1 MKLTHSLPAK
11 ILAIF
16 LLLLVLIGTTLSA
29 AVIAADA
36 YLGVYTGDYAA
47 RRQELREDAL
57 REIAYTMLHDFR
69 YGKDLDLLYA
79 DASFFY
85 SVVCEETGEVLFA
98 SPITDDVEFSVSV
111 TRAYADEPLGWTA
124 AADTAGTDA
133 PFETIVPVDAEA
145 DSTSVAT
152 AVTLET
158 TVPVDVEADSAVD
171 TTVLTLKTTSP
182 VDEPEAENFTYT
194 VTLYAKKTLPEE
206 ATDRFA
212 LLNRLLDF
220 IYRFRYGAIALS
232 AVGVLL
238 FFTLLIFLYCSAGHR
253 RGEDEARENF
263 FDRIPF
269 DLFTVLIGGAVIA
282 LGYLVMQCLYAVS
295 SSEILWLAFAAAGCV
310 LIFLLCLFYTMSI
323 ATRVKSGRLFRN
335 TVLWR
340 VLALCGRALRGLFS
354 LLGKIPMVW
363 KTVLGI
369 FVCGLIELIV
379 LFIARYDFDSLFIN
393 WFFSRAVLSVL
404 ILHAAVSLR
413 RLQKAG
419 EQIAAGNLGE
429 PVDTRGMIGDFK
441 RFGSTLGSIGDGLSH
456 AVDERMKS
464 ERMKTEL
471 ITNVSHD
478 IKTPLTSI
486 INYVDLLKK
495 EEAGSENE
503 TVRQYLDTL
512 DRQSTRLKKLIEDL
526 VEASKASTGNLS
538 VELAP
543 CEIGIL
549 LEQTVGEYTE
559 RLEASGLTPILT
571 LPETPVFIYAD
582 GRRMWR
588 VFDNLMNNI
597 CKYAQSGTRVYLE
610 LAVIGSRVVIT
621 FKNIS
626 KERLAAS
633 GEELTE
639 RFVRGDS
646 SRNTEGSGLGLSI
659 AQSLTELQG
668 GRLMITTDGDL
679 FKAMISFD
687 VYTEQGSSSK

>member
-1 MKLTHSLPAK
+1 MKLTHSLPVK
-11 ILAIF
+11 IAAIF

-29 AVIAADA
+29 AIVAADA
-36 YLGVYTGDYAA
+36 YLGVYTGDYTAK
-47 RRQELREDAL
+47 RQELREDAL
-57 REIAYTMLHDFR
+57 QEIAYTMLRDFR

-79 DASFFY
+79 DTSFFY

-98 SPITDDVEFSVSV
+98 SPRIDDYAFSVSA
-111 TRAYADEPLGWTA
+111 TRTYADEPFGWA
-124 AADTAGTDA
+124 TAGTDA
-133 PFETIVPVDAEA
+133 AETNTPQETAAPAEA
-145 DSTSVAT
+145 AADFTVATT
-152 AVTLET
+152 AVTLA
-158 TVPVDVEADSAVD
+158 PASPADEPAA
-171 TTVLTLKTTSP
+171 
-182 VDEPEAENFTYT
+182 DEPEAENFTYT
-194 VTLYAKKTLPEE
+194 VTLYAKKTMPAG

-212 LLNRLLDF
+212 LLTRLLDF
-220 IYRFRYGAIALS
+220 TYRMRYGAVALA

-253 RGEDEARENF
+253 RGEDAARENPL
-263 FDRIPF
+263 DRIPF
-269 DLFTVLIGGAVIA
+269 DLFTVLVGGAAAVVVYIVAAA
-282 LGYLVMQCLYAVS
+282 LFALREEEV
-295 SSEILWLAFAAAGCV
+295 LWLLLAGIGCV
-310 LIFLLCLFYTMSI
+310 LVFLLFLLYTMSI
-323 ATRVKSGRLFRN
+323 ATRIKTGRLFKN
-335 TVLWR
+335 TVIWR
-340 VLALCGRALRGLFS
+340 VLAFCGRALRRLFS

-363 KTVLGI
+363 KTALGLV
-369 FVCGLIELIV
+369 VCGMIEFVV
-379 LFIARYDFDSLFIN
+379 LFATRFDFGSLFLN
-393 WFFSRAVLSVL
+393 WFFSRAVLAVL

-441 RFGSTLGSIGDGLSH
+441 KFGGTLGSIGDGLSH

-495 EEAGSENE
+495 EESDSESE
-503 TVRQYLDTL
+503 TVRQYLDIL

-526 VEASKASTGNLS
+526 VEASKASTGNIS

-543 CEIGIL
+543 CEVGIL
-549 LEQTVGEYTE
+549 LEQTLGEYTE
-559 RLEASGLTPILT
+559 RLTENNLTPILT
-571 LPETPVFIYAD
+571 LPDEPVRIYAD

-610 LAVIGSRVVIT
+610 LAAIGSRAVIT
-621 FKNIS
+621 FKNVS
-626 KERLAAS
+626 KDRLS
-633 GEELTE
+633 TLGEELTE

-659 AQSLTELQG
+659 AQSLVELQG
-668 GRLMITTDGDL
+668 GRLQITTDGDL

-687 VYTEQGSSSK
+687 VYTEKDNSAE

>member
-47 RRQELREDAL
+47 RRQELRENAL
-57 REIAYTMLHDFR
+57 RELAYTVLRDFR

-98 SPITDDVEFSVSV
+98 SPITDDVEFSVSM

-124 AADTAGTDA
+124 ATDA
-133 PFETIVPVDAEA
+133 AETNAPPETVKPIEGEA
-145 DSTSVAT
+145 DFTVAT
-152 AVTLET
+152 TTVTLE
-158 TVPVDVEADSAVD
+158 
-171 TTVLTLKTTSP
+171 TTSP
-182 VDEPEAENFTYT
+182 VDEPSAENFTYT
-194 VTLYAKKTLPEE
+194 VTLYAKKTIPEE

-220 IYRFRYGAIALS
+220 VYRFRYGAIVLS
-232 AVGVLL
+232 AVGILL

-282 LGYLVMQCLYAVS
+282 LGYLVMQCLFAVS

-363 KTVLGI
+363 KTVLGLL
-369 FVCGLIELIV
+369 VCGLIELIV
-379 LFIARYDFDSLFIN
+379 LFITRYDFDSLFIN

-687 VYTEQGSSSK
+687 VYTEQDSSSK

>member
-11 ILAIF
+11 ILAVF
-16 LLLLVLIGTTLSA
+16 LLLLVLIGTALSA

-36 YLGVYTGDYAA
+36 YLGVYTGEYTT
-47 RRQELREDAL
+47 RRQELRENAL
-57 REIAYTMLHDFR
+57 REIAYTMLRDFR
-69 YGKDLDLLYA
+69 YGKDLNLLYA

-98 SPITDDVEFSVSV
+98 SPITDDVEFSVSM
-111 TRAYADEPLGWTA
+111 TRAYADEPLGRAA
-124 AADTAGTDA
+124 AADVAETNA
-133 PFETIVPVDAEA
+133 PLEITVPGEA
-145 DSTSVAT
+145 DAGSTVATT

-158 TVPVDVEADSAVD
+158 T
-171 TTVLTLKTTSP
+171 SP
-182 VDEPEAENFTYT
+182 ADEPEAENFTYT
-194 VTLYAKKTLPEE
+194 VTLYAKKTISEE

-220 IYRFRYGAIALS
+220 IYRFRYGAIALL

-295 SSEILWLAFAAAGCV
+295 SSEIIWLVFAAAGCV

-323 ATRVKSGRLFRN
+323 ATRVKTGRLFRN

-363 KTVLGI
+363 KTVLGLL
-369 FVCGLIELIV
+369 VCGLIELIV
-379 LFIARYDFDSLFIN
+379 LFNTRYDFGSLLIN
-393 WFFSRAVLSVL
+393 WFFSRAVLAVL

-687 VYTEQGSSSK
+687 VYTEQDSSSK

>member
-11 ILAIF
+11 IAAVF
-16 LLLLVLIGTTLSA
+16 LLLLVLIGTAFSA

-36 YLGVYTGDYAA
+36 YLGVYTGEYTA
-47 RRQELREDAL
+47 RRQELRENAL
-57 REIAYTMLHDFR
+57 REAADTLLRDFR
-69 YGKDLDLLYA
+69 AGKDLRILYA
-79 DASFFY
+79 SASFFY
-85 SVVCEETGEVLFA
+85 TVECEETGEAVFSGL
-98 SPITDDVEFSVSV
+98 SEDGYDFSVSTTQTYPDAPLSTLV
-111 TRAYADEPLGWTA
+111 PDHFVESDFAATTATGIPSEYADPAG
-124 AADTAGTDA
+124 DT
-133 PFETIVPVDAEA
+133 
-145 DSTSVAT
+145 
-152 AVTLET
+152 
-158 TVPVDVEADSAVD
+158 
-171 TTVLTLKTTSP
+171 
-182 VDEPEAENFTYT
+182 FTYT
-194 VTLYAKKTLPEE
+194 ATLYAKKVIPED

-212 LLNRLLDF
+212 LLNRLLDTV
-220 IYRFRYGAIALS
+220 YRLRYTAIALA

-263 FDRIPF
+263 FDRIPL
-269 DLFTVLIGGAVIA
+269 DLFTVLIGSASAVLA
-282 LGYLVMQCLYAVS
+282 YLTVEFLREVTLSQ
-295 SSEILWLAFAAAGCV
+295 ILWLFFAAAGCILLV
-310 LIFLLCLFYTMSI
+310 LLFLLYTMSV
-323 ATRVKSGRLFRN
+323 ATRIKTRRLFKN
-335 TVLWR
+335 TVIWR
-340 VLALCGRALRGLFS
+340 VLALCGRALRSLFS
-354 LLGKIPMVW
+354 LLGKLPMVW
-363 KTVLGI
+363 KTALGL
-369 FVCGLIELIV
+369 FVCITAE
-379 LFIARYDFDSLFIN
+379 FIALFAMRMDVGRLVSG
-393 WFFSRAVLSVL
+393 WFISRAVLFVL
-404 ILHAAVSLR
+404 ILHAALSLR

-419 EQIAAGNLGE
+419 EEIAAGNFGE
-429 PVDTRGMIGDFK
+429 TIDTRGMVGDFK
-441 RFGSTLGSIGDGLSH
+441 AFGDTLGSIGDGLSH

-495 EEAGSENE
+495 EEADTENE
-503 TVRQYLDTL
+503 TIKQYLGIL

-549 LEQTVGEYTE
+549 LEQTVGEYAE
-559 RLEASGLTPILT
+559 RLEASDLTPILT
-571 LPETPVFIYAD
+571 LPETPVYIYAD

-588 VFDNLMNNI
+588 VFDNLMSNI
-597 CKYAQSGTRVYLE
+597 CKYTQSGTRVYLD

-626 KERLAAS
+626 KERLS
-633 GEELTE
+633 MPGEELTE

-687 VYTEQGSSSK
+687 VYRGQDGAAE

>member
-57 REIAYTMLHDFR
+57 RELAYTVLRDFR
-69 YGKDLDLLYA
+69 YGKDLNLLYA
-79 DASFFY
+79 NASFFY

-98 SPITDDVEFSVSV
+98 SPITDDVEFSVSM

-124 AADTAGTDA
+124 ATDA
-133 PFETIVPVDAEA
+133 AETNAPLEITVPGEA
-145 DSTSVAT
+145 DAGSTVATT

-158 TVPVDVEADSAVD
+158 T
-171 TTVLTLKTTSP
+171 SP
-182 VDEPEAENFTYT
+182 ADEPEAENFTYT
-194 VTLYAKKTLPEE
+194 VTLYAKKTISEE

-220 IYRFRYGAIALS
+220 IYRFRYGAIALL

-295 SSEILWLAFAAAGCV
+295 SSEFLWLAFAAAGCV

-323 ATRVKSGRLFRN
+323 ATRVKTDRLFRN

-363 KTVLGI
+363 KTVLGLL
-369 FVCGLIELIV
+369 VCGLIELIV
-379 LFIARYDFDSLFIN
+379 LFITRYDFGSLLIN

-486 INYVDLLKK
+486 INYVDLIKREK
-495 EEAGSENE
+495 PQDP
-503 TVRQYLDTL
+503 TIQKYLEVL
-512 DRQSTRLKKLIEDL
+512 DQKSQRLKTLTEDL
-526 VEASKASTGNLS
+526 VEASRASSGNIKLDMANIDI
-538 VELAP
+538 VELVQ
-543 CEIGIL
+543 
-549 LEQTVGEYTE
+549 QTNGEFEEKYAIRHLDIVT
-559 RLEASGLTPILT
+559 T
-571 LPETPVFIYAD
+571 LPNEVILIEAD
-582 GRRMWR
+582 GRRLWR
-588 VFDNLMNNI
+588 VLENLYNNAF
-597 CKYAQSGTRVYLE
+597 KYAMEGTRVYVGIE
-610 LAVIGSRVVIT
+610 DRDSEVVFSIKNVSAT
-621 FKNIS
+621 PLNIS
-626 KERLAAS
+626 PD
-633 GEELTE
+633 ELTE
-639 RFVRGDS
+639 RFVRGDT
-646 SRNTEGSGLGLSI
+646 SRTTEGSGLGLSI
-659 AQSLTELQG
+659 AKDLTQLQG
-668 GRLMITTDGDL
+668 GRFEITIDGDL
-679 FKAMISFD
+679 FKAELTFAI
-687 VYTEQGSSSK
+687 KN

>member
-11 ILAIF
+11 ILAVF

-36 YLGVYTGDYAA
+36 YLGVYTGEYTT
-47 RRQELREDAL
+47 RRQELRENAL
-57 REIAYTMLHDFR
+57 RELAYTVLRDFR
-69 YGKDLDLLYA
+69 YGKDLNLLYA

-98 SPITDDVEFSVSV
+98 SPITDDVEFSVSM

-124 AADTAGTDA
+124 ATDA
-133 PFETIVPVDAEA
+133 AETNAPPETVKPIEEEA
-145 DSTSVAT
+145 DFTVAT
-152 AVTLET
+152 TTVTLE
-158 TVPVDVEADSAVD
+158 
-171 TTVLTLKTTSP
+171 TTSP
-182 VDEPEAENFTYT
+182 VDEPSAENFTYT
-194 VTLYAKKTLPEE
+194 VTLYAKKAIPEE

-220 IYRFRYGAIALS
+220 VYRFRYGAIVLS
-232 AVGVLL
+232 AVGILL

-295 SSEILWLAFAAAGCV
+295 SSEILWLVFAAAGCV

-323 ATRVKSGRLFRN
+323 ATRVKTGRLFRN

-340 VLALCGRALRGLFS
+340 VLALCGRALCALFS

-363 KTVLGI
+363 KTVLGLL
-369 FVCGLIELIV
+369 VCGLIELIV
-379 LFIARYDFDSLFIN
+379 LFNTRYDFGSLLIN
-393 WFFSRAVLSVL
+393 WFFSRAVLAVL

-441 RFGSTLGSIGDGLSH
+441 RFGSTLGSIGDGLSR

-687 VYTEQGSSSK
+687 VYTEQDSSSK

>member
-11 ILAIF
+11 ILAVF

-36 YLGVYTGDYAA
+36 YLGVYTGEYTT
-47 RRQELREDAL
+47 RRQELRENAL
-57 REIAYTMLHDFR
+57 RELAYTVLRDFR
-69 YGKDLDLLYA
+69 YGKDLNLLYA

-98 SPITDDVEFSVSV
+98 SPITDDVEFSVSM

-124 AADTAGTDA
+124 ATDA
-133 PFETIVPVDAEA
+133 AETNAPPETVKPIEEEA
-145 DSTSVAT
+145 DFTVAT
-152 AVTLET
+152 TTVTLE
-158 TVPVDVEADSAVD
+158 
-171 TTVLTLKTTSP
+171 TTSP
-182 VDEPEAENFTYT
+182 VDEPSAENFTYT
-194 VTLYAKKTLPEE
+194 VTLYAKKAIPEE

-220 IYRFRYGAIALS
+220 VYRFRYGAIVLS
-232 AVGVLL
+232 AVGILL

-295 SSEILWLAFAAAGCV
+295 SSEILWLVFAAAGCV

-323 ATRVKSGRLFRN
+323 ATRVKTGRLFRN

-340 VLALCGRALRGLFS
+340 VLALCGRALCSLFS

-363 KTVLGI
+363 KTVLGLL
-369 FVCGLIELIV
+369 VCGLIELIV
-379 LFIARYDFDSLFIN
+379 LFNTRYDFGSLLIN
-393 WFFSRAVLSVL
+393 WFFSRAVLAVL

-441 RFGSTLGSIGDGLSH
+441 RFGSTLGSIGDGLSR

-687 VYTEQGSSSK
+687 VYTEQDSSSK

>member
-11 ILAIF
+11 IAAIF
-16 LLLLVLIGTTLSA
+16 LLLLVLVGTTLSA

-36 YLGVYTGDYAA
+36 YLGVYTGDYTAK
-47 RRQELREDAL
+47 RQELREDAL
-57 REIAYTMLHDFR
+57 QEIAYTMLRDFR

-79 DASFFY
+79 DTSFFY

-98 SPITDDVEFSVSV
+98 SPCIEDYAFSVSA
-111 TRAYADEPLGWTA
+111 TRAYADEPFGWTIA
-124 AADTAGTDA
+124 TDA
-133 PFETIVPVDAEA
+133 ATDAAETNAPQETTTPVEGETDF
-145 DSTSVAT
+145 TVAT
-152 AVTLET
+152 TAVALIE
-158 TVPVDVEADSAVD
+158 VYPADEPAA
-171 TTVLTLKTTSP
+171 
-182 VDEPEAENFTYT
+182 DEPEAENFTYT
-194 VTLYAKKTLPEE
+194 VTLYAKKTMPAG

-212 LLNRLLDF
+212 LLTRLLDLT
-220 IYRFRYGAIALS
+220 YRMRYGAVALA

-253 RGEDEARENF
+253 RGEDAARENPL
-263 FDRIPF
+263 DRIPF
-269 DLFTVLIGGAVIA
+269 DLFTVLVGGAAAVVVYIVAAA
-282 LGYLVMQCLYAVS
+282 LFVLREEEV
-295 SSEILWLAFAAAGCV
+295 LWLLLAGIGCV
-310 LIFLLCLFYTMSI
+310 LVFLLFLLYTMSI
-323 ATRVKSGRLFRN
+323 ATRIKTGRLFKN
-335 TVLWR
+335 TVIWR
-340 VLALCGRALRGLFS
+340 VLAFCGRALRRLFS

-363 KTVLGI
+363 KTALGLV
-369 FVCGLIELIV
+369 VCGMIEFVV
-379 LFIARYDFDSLFIN
+379 LFATRFDFGSLFLN
-393 WFFSRAVLSVL
+393 WFFSRAVLAVL

-441 RFGSTLGSIGDGLSH
+441 KFGGTLGSIGDGLSH

-495 EEAGSENE
+495 EESDSESE
-503 TVRQYLDTL
+503 TVRQYLDIL

-526 VEASKASTGNLS
+526 VEASKASTGNIS

-543 CEIGIL
+543 CEVGIL
-549 LEQTVGEYTE
+549 LEQTLGEYTE
-559 RLEASGLTPILT
+559 RLTENNLTPILT
-571 LPETPVFIYAD
+571 LPDEPVRIYAD

-588 VFDNLMNNI
+588 VFDNLMSNI
-597 CKYAQSGTRVYLE
+597 CKYTQSGTRVYLE
-610 LAVIGSRVVIT
+610 LAVIGSRAVIT

-626 KERLAAS
+626 KDRLS
-633 GEELTE
+633 TPGEELTE

-659 AQSLTELQG
+659 AQSLVELQG
-668 GRLMITTDGDL
+668 GRLQITTDGDL

-687 VYTEQGSSSK
+687 VYTEKDNGAE

>member
-11 ILAIF
+11 ILAVF

-36 YLGVYTGDYAA
+36 YLGVYTGEYTT
-47 RRQELREDAL
+47 RRQELRENAL
-57 REIAYTMLHDFR
+57 RELAYTVLRDFR

-98 SPITDDVEFSVSV
+98 SPITDDVEFSVSM

-124 AADTAGTDA
+124 ATDA
-133 PFETIVPVDAEA
+133 AETNAPSETVKPIEGEA
-145 DSTSVAT
+145 DFTVAT
-152 AVTLET
+152 TTVTLE
-158 TVPVDVEADSAVD
+158 
-171 TTVLTLKTTSP
+171 TTSP
-182 VDEPEAENFTYT
+182 VDEPSAENFTYT
-194 VTLYAKKTLPEE
+194 VTLYAKKTISEE

-220 IYRFRYGAIALS
+220 VYRFRYGAIVLS
-232 AVGVLL
+232 AVGILL

-269 DLFTVLIGGAVIA
+269 DLFTVLIGGAVLT

-323 ATRVKSGRLFRN
+323 ATRVKTGRLFRN

-363 KTVLGI
+363 KTVLGLL
-369 FVCGLIELIV
+369 VCGLIELIV
-379 LFIARYDFDSLFIN
+379 LFIARYDFDSLLIN

-687 VYTEQGSSSK
+687 VYTEQDSSSK

>member
-11 ILAIF
+11 IAAIF
-16 LLLLVLIGTTLSA
+16 LLLLVLIGTALSA
-29 AVIAADA
+29 AVVAADA
-36 YLGVYTGDYAA
+36 YLGVYTGDYTA

-57 REIAYTMLHDFR
+57 RELAYTMLRDFR
-69 YGKDLDLLYA
+69 YGKDLNLLYA
-79 DASFFY
+79 DASFY
-85 SVVCEETGEVLFA
+85 YTVVREETGEVFFSA
-98 SPITDDVEFSVSV
+98 SPADDYEFSVSV
-111 TRAYADEPLGWTA
+111 TRGYVDQSLGWTIADAALTEAPAETTTPRNEKTDAAVDTTAVPDRTSAADEPLTDVP
-124 AADTAGTDA
+124 DTE
-133 PFETIVPVDAEA
+133 ET
-145 DSTSVAT
+145 
-152 AVTLET
+152 
-158 TVPVDVEADSAVD
+158 
-171 TTVLTLKTTSP
+171 
-182 VDEPEAENFTYT
+182 FTYT
-194 VTLYAKKTLPEE
+194 ATLYAKKAIPAG

-220 IYRFRYGAIALS
+220 TYRFRYGAIATA

-253 RGEDEARENF
+253 RGEDAVRENF

-269 DLFTVLIGGAVIA
+269 DLFTVLIGGAAAVLA
-282 LGYLVMQCLYAVS
+282 YLTIECLYAMTL
-295 SSEILWLAFAAAGCV
+295 SEILWLVFAAAGCV
-310 LIFLLCLFYTMSI
+310 LLFLLCLFYTMSI
-323 ATRVKSGRLFRN
+323 ATRIKTGRLFRN
-335 TVLWR
+335 TILWR
-340 VLALCGRALRGLFS
+340 VLALCGRALSGLFS

-363 KTVLGI
+363 KTALGL
-369 FVCGLIELIV
+369 VACGLIEFVVLLIT
-379 LFIARYDFDSLFIN
+379 RYDFDSLFWN
-393 WFFSRAVLSVL
+393 WFFSRAVLFVL

-419 EQIAAGNLGE
+419 EEIAAGNFGE
-429 PVDTRGMIGDFK
+429 PVDTRGMFGDFK
-441 RFGSTLGSIGDGLSH
+441 QFGGTLGSIGDGLSH

-495 EEAGSENE
+495 EEADTDNE
-503 TVRQYLDTL
+503 TVRQYLGIL

-543 CEIGIL
+543 CEVGIL

-559 RLEASGLTPILT
+559 RLEANELTPILT

-588 VFDNLMNNI
+588 VFDNLMSNI

-610 LAVIGSRVVIT
+610 LAVIGSRAVIT

-626 KERLAAS
+626 KDRLS
-633 GEELTE
+633 MPGEELTE

-646 SRNTEGSGLGLSI
+646 SRNTDGSGLGLSI

-679 FKAMISFD
+679 FKAMISFEIYKAD
-687 VYTEQGSSSK
+687 ADEAHA